1 MSKWL
6 KIEEGYKLIATF
18 LNSIYHNTYY
28 VEFVHIFI
36 MALLCL
42 IILPFLLLFSSKHEC
57 QKGNNLSWNP
67 SLERNGYKEW

>member
-36 MALLCL
+36 MACYSS
-42 IILPFLLLFSSKHEC
+42 ILAFIFF
-57 QKGNNLSWNP
+57 QA
-67 SLERNGYKEW
+67 